1 MAKSIED
8 FRNQLTKLAEAVEI
22 LEGTFINEGDIEIK
36 VKLNEQTYNLLM
48 VNLDNK
54 KINDNC
60 TISIGSIN
68 FTFLKT

>member
-36 VKLNEQTYNLLM
+36 VKLN
-48 VNLDNK
+48 
-54 KINDNC
+54 
-60 TISIGSIN
+60 
-68 FTFLKT
+68 

>member
-22 LEGTFINEGDIEIK
+22 LESTFINEGDIEIK

-60 TISIGSIN
+60 TIYIGSID
-68 FTFLKT
+68 FTFLKK